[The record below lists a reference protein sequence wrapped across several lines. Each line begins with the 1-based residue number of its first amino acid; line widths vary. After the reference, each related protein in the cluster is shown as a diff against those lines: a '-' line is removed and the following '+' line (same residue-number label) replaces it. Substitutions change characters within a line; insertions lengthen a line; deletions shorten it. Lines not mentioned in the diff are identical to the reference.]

1 MRAPAPLF
9 GRARM
14 SDSYQHVVKGGLKLK
29 GGGGLPTAGGVKKK
43 KKKKHKEVRA
53 ESDGDS
59 DATPTT

>member
-1 MRAPAPLF
+1 
-9 GRARM
+9 M
-14 SDSYQHVVKGGLKLK
+14 SGSYQHVVKSGLKLK